1 MTSEAETASQ
11 GTAVPAPWLDPEML
25 AENPMP
31 GQWAWLLHGK
41 AEPTTLEHLLKHLAR
56 GPGKTQWSGRP
67 ENAPVGIVASPDYP
81 RVLPAAECA
90 PLQDAILAYEKE
102 IHLENRRKN
111 AMVFY
116 PLAVACVLL
125 VANGMG
131 HSTLLLIGAFFA
143 LTTGTAHAEAWLALN
158 RLRADPRRYLRAL
171 GAQIRYAVWLTIPR
185 TQYLCRT
192 CWMVGIWV
200 VIYLL
205 QMYVEN
211 RAGPS
216 HRADLAAAALV
227 KSLVATEP
235 WRLLTAEMLH
245 GGLLHIYMNVMAM
258 FSLGMILER
267 SVHRFLVVPVWLGG
281 ALAGSLLSW
290 AFMPTTSL
298 GASGGIVSVFGFLLV
313 MGWRRRALLP
323 PDFLHGLLQSL
334 VAIALLGILAWGI
347 IDNFAHLGGLL
358 FGVTAGIWVF
368 RERQGTLPLRDSVP
382 RTMIGLA
389 ADAAFLVTA
398 LFTAWKLLA

>member
-1 MTSEAETASQ
+1 MQQVATQEIS
-11 GTAVPAPWLDPEML
+11 VPAPWLHPDLL
-25 AENPMP
+25 AENPLP
-31 GQWAWLLHGK
+31 GQWVWVLHGK
-41 AEPTTLEHLLKHLAR
+41 AEPTTLEHLRKHLLA
-56 GPGKTQWSGRP
+56 GPGKTQWSGKP
-67 ENAPVGIVASPDYP
+67 ENVPVGIVGTPDHR
-81 RVLPAAECA
+81 RVLPAAECT
-90 PLQDAILAYEKE
+90 PLQDALLEYERQ
-102 IHLENRRKN
+102 IHVENRRKN
-111 AMVFY
+111 GMAFY
-116 PLAVACVLL
+116 PLAVACIAL
-125 VANGMG
+125 VSNGMG
-131 HSTLLLIGAFFA
+131 HSTLLLFGAFFA
-143 LTTGTAHAEAWLALN
+143 LSTGTAHAEAWLALN
-158 RLRADPRRYLRAL
+158 RLQADPQRYLQTIGR
-171 GAQIRYAVWLTIPR
+171 QVRYAVWMTMPR
-185 TQYLCRT
+185 TQYHCRT
-192 CWMVGIWV
+192 CWMIGIWV
-200 VIYLL
+200 VLFIL
-205 QMYVEN
+205 QQFVAKSAN
-211 RAGPS
+211 VPD
-216 HRADLAAAALV
+216 HADLAAAALV
-227 KSLVATEP
+227 KPLVAAEP

-281 ALAGSLLSW
+281 ALAGSLLSC